1 MTKERIR
8 KSTASNLARI
18 CISRQIYVR
27 ANKEKVEQAI
37 TNKAKIGERVAP
49 EDECVEVVG
58 VVVEGVLTA
67 GVDGVPVPVPVPDG
81 AVVDALSTVTE
92 SFMPLP
98 QWPATPQMK

>member
-27 ANKEKVEQAI
+27 ADTEKVEQAI
-37 TNKAKIGERVAP
+37 TNRAKIGERVAP

-67 GVDGVPVPVPVPDG
+67 GVDGVPVPDG
-81 AVVDALSTVTE
+81 AVVDALPTVTE